1 MRAFLMAALAA
12 CVVACTPPSSQTP
25 PAQDTTST
33 ASSAGETLP
42 PDPERDAM
50 VAALTP
56 AVSADV
62 GQPLSFVVT
71 SSRTQGDWGWVI
83 AQPWTP
89 QGAALDWSQTR
100 YADRAQAGALDGGGT
115 TYALLKRVSGAWTL
129 TAFVVGPTDVA
140 YNDWPQ
146 RYGAPPELL
155 GLRTQ

>member
-1 MRAFLMAALAA
+1 MRAFVIAALAA
-12 CVVACTPPSSQTP
+12 CVIACTPPSSQTP
-25 PAQDTTST
+25 APQETNT
-33 ASSAGETLP
+33 ASPAGETLP

-71 SSRTQGDWGWVI
+71 SSQTQGDWGWVI

-115 TYALLKRVSGAWTL
+115 TYALLKRVNGAWTL